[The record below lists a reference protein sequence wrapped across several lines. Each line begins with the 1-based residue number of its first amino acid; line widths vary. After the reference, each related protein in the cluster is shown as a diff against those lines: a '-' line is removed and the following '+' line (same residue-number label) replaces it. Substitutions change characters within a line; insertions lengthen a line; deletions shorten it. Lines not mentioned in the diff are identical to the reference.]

1 MHGVVCVAVPV
12 IGLGG
17 RFLGGVAISA
27 PEARMTLNEML
38 GFVPPMKEA
47 AGKLSATYLRVMIA

>member
-1 MHGVVCVAVPV
+1 VPV
-12 IGLGG
+12 IGQGE

-38 GFVPPMKEA
+38 GFVPIMKEVA
-47 AGKLSATYLRVMIA
+47 EKLSATYRFDMVA

>member
-1 MHGVVCVAVPV
+1 VPV
-12 IGLGG
+12 IGHGK

-38 GFVPPMKEA
+38 RFVPLMKEVA
-47 AGKLSATYLRVMIA
+47 EKIAATYRRDIVA